1 MKTIACR
8 STTGRRK
15 AGYGHGQ
22 WEWEWELDLGRKKGI
37 QSIQHLFSDITN
49 FRIILFICS
58 TPYSEIETRFR

>member
-1 MKTIACR
+1 
-8 STTGRRK
+8 
-15 AGYGHGQ
+15 
-22 WEWEWELDLGRKKGI
+22 LDLGRKKGI